1 MALSRQTIDKAS
13 RLLAE
18 QDRDWQYLIEAVG
31 PCTLQPND
39 REPYESLVHAV
50 AHQQLHG
57 RAAEAILGRLT
68 ASYNNRIPSAEELLN
83 HDFEDLRACGFSA
96 RKIETLR
103 TVAGAAQ
110 TGQIPTRQRAKR
122 LTDEALIERLVSLK
136 GIGRWT
142 VEMLLI
148 FTLGREDI
156 LPVDDFGVR
165 DGYRRL
171 KRLEA
176 APTPKELQQ
185 LGQLW
190 SPYRTVA
197 TWYLW
202 RVPK

>member
-1 MALSRQTIDKAS
+1 MALSRQTIDKAC

-18 QDRDWQYLIEAVG
+18 QDRDWQYLIETVG
-31 PCTLQPND
+31 ACGLQPNN
-39 REPYESLVHAV
+39 REPYESLIHAV

-57 RAAEAILGRLT
+57 RAAEAILDRLT
-68 ASYNNRIPSAEELLN
+68 ASYNNQIPSADELLSHN
-83 HDFEDLRACGFSA
+83 FDDLCACGFSA

-110 TGQIPTRQRAKR
+110 TGQIPTRQRARR
-122 LTDEALIERLVSLK
+122 LSDEALIERLVSLK

-156 LPVDDFGVR
+156 LPVDDYGVR

-171 KRLEA
+171 KQLET

-185 LGQLW
+185 IGRAW